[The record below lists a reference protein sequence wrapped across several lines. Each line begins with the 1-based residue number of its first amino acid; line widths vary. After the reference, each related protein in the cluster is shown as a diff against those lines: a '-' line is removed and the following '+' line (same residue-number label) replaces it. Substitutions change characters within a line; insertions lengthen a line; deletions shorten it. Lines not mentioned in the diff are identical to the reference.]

1 MNENLLL
8 NHLLR
13 EGITPSFSFPLDV
26 CEFKAEG
33 RVNGDRHVWPNMQQ
47 DLKKALSEFS
57 PGRVITV
64 DGEKYR
70 SKDYHSLTH
79 QIK

>member
-57 PGRVITV
+57 PRVNSRWREVHPRIIILQPT
-64 DGEKYR
+64 K
-70 SKDYHSLTH
+70 
-79 QIK
+79 

>member
-1 MNENLLL
+1 MNEAVAELVTKPSKVICADPDTVPAGKPDKRVSNNENLLL

-33 RVNGDRHVWPNMQQ
+33 RVNGD
-47 DLKKALSEFS
+47 
-57 PGRVITV
+57 
-64 DGEKYR
+64 
-70 SKDYHSLTH
+70 
-79 QIK
+79 